1 MFFIVPCVE
10 DFVKVDLRVLSLD
23 VPPQEVLPHGD
34 FADRLVQNMSSD
46 STLMDNRNLVCLA
59 MPSLASKSWLRG
71 FMPGGDAC
79 KHDRFF

>member
-1 MFFIVPCVE
+1 MFTSSLENVPE
-10 DFVKVDLRVLSLD
+10 RWAEFSQGRGGGA
-23 VPPQEVLPHGD
+23 HGD

-59 MPSLASKSWLRG
+59 MPSLAGKSWLRG

-79 KHDRFF
+79 KHARFF